1 MKVDVTSELANIT
14 IQLFQIA
21 LRFFLLL
28 FLYHLFLHLLTENIH
43 VYFQMDAGKA
53 LQSLLNDFLWGNSV
67 NSIDLLYKK
76 KKGIEQCW
84 IRCAASLNVL
94 TQQEMKTHLNI
105 SMLEH
110 YEIFFCIC
118 TTLIFSKL
126 ASKVINTSTYN
137 SPQAIRIDFLHVIMS
152 SKYIYLFCAL
162 DSCNSTS
169 NAVSP
174 LAISLITDKG
184 KLFGAVNKKI
194 LSS

>member
-1 MKVDVTSELANIT
+1 MFTFRWMLEKLSSPFSMTFSEETVSIA
-14 IQLFQIA
+14 QISC
-21 LRFFLLL
+21 
-28 FLYHLFLHLLTENIH
+28 T
-43 VYFQMDAGKA
+43 
-53 LQSLLNDFLWGNSV
+53 
-67 NSIDLLYKK
+67 KK